1 MPAADVE
8 PVLGAGHGDVEQAAI
23 LLVPAALGFGAG
35 LGADLLL
42 EAAPRR
48 PDRQVLA
55 PQDRRACRRLR
66 RRIGQDD
73 DRSEEHTSELQSL
86 IRTSYAVF
94 CLKKKKHSCR
104 TYITTTT
111 TLLILQK

>member
-55 PQDRRACRRLR
+55 TQERRACRRLR
-66 RRIGQDD
+66 RRIGQGD
-73 DRSEEHTSELQSL
+73 DRRLQPFRALPGHTPPP
-86 IRTSYAVF
+86 APP
-94 CLKKKKHSCR
+94 
-104 TYITTTT
+104 TTHTRLT
-111 TLLILQK
+111 WPGGL